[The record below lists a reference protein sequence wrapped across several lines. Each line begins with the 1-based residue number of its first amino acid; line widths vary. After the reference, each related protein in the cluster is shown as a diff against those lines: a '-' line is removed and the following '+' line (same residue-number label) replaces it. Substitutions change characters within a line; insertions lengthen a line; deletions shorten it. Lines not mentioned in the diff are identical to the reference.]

1 MSQPEQCAFLASD
14 QLFGIDRA
22 FFGLSSQ
29 EAATLDPQQRLLL
42 RVSWEAF
49 EDANILPSRLEG
61 EQVGVYVGGF
71 TVDNLALQ
79 LSPHNY
85 RVINQSTSTGISLV
99 MLSNRL
105 SYFYDF
111 RGPSLTIDTACSS
124 SLVAFHYAVRD
135 LQHGVTNFAVVGG
148 VNAIL
153 SPFINIT
160 MSKGGYLSPDSRSKT
175 FDVDANGYAR
185 GEGAGVVLLK
195 PLTDAMKDGD
205 KIYATVRGTGVN
217 QDGRT
222 AGISQPSKT
231 AQIRLIKTIMQEN
244 DIPRENVVLV
254 EARTGTAIGD
264 PTEISALAAALG
276 KCRADSVDTFRLLK
290 EISVI
295 KRQAQELLV

>member
-1 MSQPEQCAFLASD
+1 
-14 QLFGIDRA
+14 
-22 FFGLSSQ
+22 
-29 EAATLDPQQRLLL
+29 
-42 RVSWEAF
+42 
-49 EDANILPSRLEG
+49 
-61 EQVGVYVGGF
+61 
-71 TVDNLALQ
+71 
-79 LSPHNY
+79 
-85 RVINQSTSTGISLV
+85 

-111 RGPSLTIDTACSS
+111 RAFLTIDTACSS

-135 LQHGVTNFAVVGG
+135 GVMEQRTRSGWW
-148 VNAIL
+148 
-153 SPFINIT
+153 
-160 MSKGGYLSPDSRSKT
+160 SKCHAQSFHKHNDVQRRLFVARLTVKNL
-175 FDVDANGYAR
+175 DVDANGYAR
-185 GEGAGVVLLK
+185 GEAGVVLLK

-222 AGISQPSKT
+222 AGISQPSET

-254 EARTGTAIGD
+254 EAHGTGTAIGD

-276 KCRADSVDTFRLLK
+276 KMPSGQPDTFRLLK

-295 KRQAQELLV
+295 KRQARNCCVIRAALPIKGFCPSTG

>member
-1 MSQPEQCAFLASD
+1 M
-14 QLFGIDRA
+14 
-22 FFGLSSQ
+22 
-29 EAATLDPQQRLLL
+29 
-42 RVSWEAF
+42 
-49 EDANILPSRLEG
+49 
-61 EQVGVYVGGF
+61 GVYVGGF

-185 GEGAGVVLLK
+185 GEGAGVVLL
-195 PLTDAMKDGD
+195 
-205 KIYATVRGTGVN
+205 N
-217 QDGRT
+217 H
-222 AGISQPSKT
+222 S
-231 AQIRLIKTIMQEN
+231 
-244 DIPRENVVLV
+244 
-254 EARTGTAIGD
+254 
-264 PTEISALAAALG
+264 PTL
-276 KCRADSVDTFRLLK
+276 
-290 EISVI
+290 
-295 KRQAQELLV
+295 

>member
-1 MSQPEQCAFLASD
+1 M
-14 QLFGIDRA
+14 
-22 FFGLSSQ
+22 
-29 EAATLDPQQRLLL
+29 
-42 RVSWEAF
+42 
-49 EDANILPSRLEG
+49 
-61 EQVGVYVGGF
+61 
-71 TVDNLALQ
+71 
-79 LSPHNY
+79 
-85 RVINQSTSTGISLV
+85 
-99 MLSNRL
+99 
-105 SYFYDF
+105 
-111 RGPSLTIDTACSS
+111 
-124 SLVAFHYAVRD
+124 
-135 LQHGVTNFAVVGG
+135 VGG

-175 FDVDANGYAR
+175 LTLTLMDTPEV
-185 GEGAGVVLLK
+185 GAGVVLLK

-254 EARTGTAIGD
+254 EAHGTGTAIGD

-276 KCRADSVDTFRLLK
+276 KMPSGQRRYISSLK

-295 KRQAQELLV
+295 KKQAQELLVYSRRAFLSKGFALPQANFTKLNPD